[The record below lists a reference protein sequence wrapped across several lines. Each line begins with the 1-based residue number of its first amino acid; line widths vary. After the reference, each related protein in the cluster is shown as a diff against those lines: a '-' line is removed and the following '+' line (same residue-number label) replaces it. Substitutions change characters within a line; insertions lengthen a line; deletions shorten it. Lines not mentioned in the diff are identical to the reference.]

1 MITWLTVITGAV
13 VAIATVALAFITWWY
28 VRLTRQLVEAS
39 YKPEVIVYLRTS
51 PTLIRDTLEVNEMTL
66 CVKNV
71 GPGVARKIDFG
82 DNLSFAPY
90 GGEPLENIG
99 FLKNG
104 IDVLA
109 PGQERRQNQPSV
121 ADPFGDLSQLQVTIP
136 VNYEDSRGTKYS
148 DAFLLILPSQIY
160 HQLKVTPN
168 EQTLLRR

>member
-1 MITWLTVITGAV
+1 MIEWLTVITGV
-13 VAIATVALAFITWWY
+13 IVAIGTAALAVITWRY

-39 YKPEVIVYLRTS
+39 DKPEIIVYLRAS
-51 PTLIRDTLEVNEMTL
+51 PTLIRDNLQVNETTL

-71 GPGVARKIDFG
+71 GSGVARKIEFG
-82 DNLSFAPY
+82 NNLSFAPY

-148 DAFLLILPSQIY
+148 DAFSLDFTEPDLLPTQGDP
-160 HQLKVTPN
+160 Q
-168 EQTLLRR
+168 

>member
-1 MITWLTVITGAV
+1 MIEWLTVITGAV
-13 VAIATVALAFITWWY
+13 VAIGTAALAFITWRY
-28 VRLTRQLVEAS
+28 VRLTRQLVETS
-39 YKPEVIVYLRTS
+39 YKPEIIVYLRAS
-51 PTLIRDTLEVNEMTL
+51 PTFIRGDSLQVNEITL

-71 GPGVARKIDFG
+71 GPGVARKIEFG

-90 GGEPLENIG
+90 GGEPLESIG

-104 IDVLA
+104 IDVRA

-148 DAFLLILPSQIY
+148 DAFPLNFTEPDLLSAQGDPQ
-160 HQLKVTPN
+160 
-168 EQTLLRR
+168 

>member
-1 MITWLTVITGAV
+1 MCLIPISGFQGISRRWRQRPTVN
-13 VAIATVALAFITWWY
+13 AFAKT
-28 VRLTRQLVEAS
+28 A
-39 YKPEVIVYLRTS
+39 IVYETEAHAFRRWVLS
-51 PTLIRDTLEVNEMTL
+51 QVNETTL

-71 GPGVARKIDFG
+71 GPGVARKIEFR

-90 GGEPLENIG
+90 GGEPLESIG

-148 DAFLLILPSQIY
+148 DAFSLDFTEPDLLPTQGD
-160 HQLKVTPN
+160 P
-168 EQTLLRR
+168 

>member
-1 MITWLTVITGAV
+1 MIEWLTVITGAV
-13 VAIATVALAFITWWY
+13 VAIGTAALAFITWRY

-39 YKPEVIVYLRTS
+39 HKPEIIVYLRAS
-51 PTLIRDTLEVNEMTL
+51 STLIRDNLEVNETTL

-71 GPGVARKIDFG
+71 GPGVARKIEFG

-90 GGEPLENIG
+90 GGEPLESIG

-109 PGQERRQNQPSV
+109 PGQERKQNQPNV
-121 ADPFGDLSQLQVTIP
+121 ADPFGDLSQLQVTIR

-148 DAFLLILPSQIY
+148 DAFPLDFTELDLLPTQGY
-160 HQLKVTPN
+160 PQ
-168 EQTLLRR
+168 

>member
-1 MITWLTVITGAV
+1 MIEWLTVIMGTV
-13 VAIATVALAFITWWY
+13 VAIGTAALAFITWRY
-28 VRLTRQLVEAS
+28 VRLTKELVEAS
-39 YKPEVIVYLRTS
+39 YKPEIIVYLRAS
-51 PTLIRDTLEVNEMTL
+51 PTFIRDDSLQVNEITL

-71 GPGVARKIDFG
+71 GPGVARKIEFG

-90 GGEPLENIG
+90 GGEPLESIG

-121 ADPFGDLSQLQVTIP
+121 ANPLGDLSQLRVKIP

-148 DAFLLILPSQIY
+148 DTFPLDFTEPDLLPTQGDP
-160 HQLKVTPN
+160 Q
-168 EQTLLRR
+168 

>member
-1 MITWLTVITGAV
+1 MIEWLTVITGAV
-13 VAIATVALAFITWWY
+13 VAIGTAALAFITWRY

-39 YKPEVIVYLRTS
+39 HKPEIIVYLRAS
-51 PTLIRDTLEVNEMTL
+51 STLIRDNLKVNETTL

-71 GPGVARKIDFG
+71 GPGVARKIEFG

-90 GGEPLENIG
+90 GGEPLESIG

-109 PGQERRQNQPSV
+109 PGQERKQNQPNV
-121 ADPFGDLSQLQVTIP
+121 ADPFGDLSQLQVTIR

-148 DAFLLILPSQIY
+148 DAFPLDFTELDLLPTQGDP
-160 HQLKVTPN
+160 Q
-168 EQTLLRR
+168 

>member
-1 MITWLTVITGAV
+1 MVNSNYGCSCSNWHCCARVYH
-13 VAIATVALAFITWWY
+13 VAIRSSNKAARRGL
-28 VRLTRQLVEAS
+28 LQTRNYSLSTCLPNVSDNLQ
-39 YKPEVIVYLRTS
+39 
-51 PTLIRDTLEVNEMTL
+51 VNETTL

-71 GPGVARKIDFG
+71 GPGVARKIEFR

-90 GGEPLENIG
+90 GGEPLESIS

-109 PGQERRQNQPSV
+109 PGQERRQSEPSV

-148 DAFLLILPSQIY
+148 DAFSLDFTEPDLLPTQGDLQ
-160 HQLKVTPN
+160 
-168 EQTLLRR
+168 